1 MADDLHD
8 DLIGS
13 SGTPDDDLFSNGG
26 PGLAGPA
33 EQAGPGPVI
42 LPAGYINHNGSL
54 KIGDFSPRRISAFQW
69 VLALLVITA
78 CGMVGYVV
86 LFMVPPTQTHLRPS
100 SGAAVSDNNLAVERT
115 HWELKPQLD
124 KKPTKDTSL
133 SSLPLSRSLAE
144 DYYHSMDFERASKI
158 YQALLEQHVP
168 MVGNEAARDFLTYR
182 VALCA
187 KAQAQMDKAS
197 SLLMA
202 TARSRYPVI
211 RAISRYQLGLT
222 AYLQKRYLDAANEF
236 YQALALSD
244 AISGL
249 GSWPDTFRRNCHY
262 MIAKVMTME
271 VITAREA
278 LAAVP
283 AAMQMVPVLPDPW
296 GQIDDDNW
304 QLAIRSGAAI
314 FNEAVIGPIVEPS
327 TNIVGG
333 WFVVANGAP
342 LEQVLKR
349 FTAKTGLDVA
359 WTWQSASGTLMVDPS
374 VRKRP
379 VYVYIDSA
387 GPQQALATIVASTGL
402 YVQKQAQGAISIMD
416 PYNYHSLGE
425 HIAWLRQQ
433 AITAWN
439 QFRANWDE
447 PELKGRS
454 HIAVGL
460 LYEHDGRPLEA
471 IAEYGLLLRIPGQI
485 ELAPYTLWRSS
496 LLRAQHGDLFGA
508 RADLAQLTEQYPQ
521 SAQASIALCVLAE
534 ITMRSG
540 RYEDASRIAIKAYHS
555 EHSQQRQRWAAF
567 IAGRCL
573 SITGQ
578 YQQAI
583 RWLSRYMELG
593 PDVQDPNRSEV
604 LTYLARCYRAIGQLD
619 LAAASLEGALLA
631 SRDIGAYMDALDGL
645 VQVYMDS
652 SEFVKA
658 MAVLSDEHPVG
669 LSGKD
674 RSRIAF
680 MKARVLGAMG
690 LVEQATADLEE
701 LYRQAADPNQRQAI
715 CRELGRFYITLGQ
728 WDKASRS
735 LSEALMIGNPGL
747 GLQQVKVDLAFVMLN
762 LGRVDQA
769 IGLCR
774 QVLDSDM
781 PSDLHK
787 KARDILYASYI
798 KKGQHDQAV
807 NALITAGRP
816 Q

>member
-8 DLIGS
+8 DLMGS
-13 SGTPDDDLFSNGG
+13 SGIPDDDLFSNGG
-26 PGLAGPA
+26 PGLAGPV

-42 LPAGYINHNGSL
+42 MSAGYISHNGSL
-54 KIGDFSPRRISAFQW
+54 KIGDFSPKRISAFQW
-69 VLALLVITA
+69 VIAFLVITA
-78 CGMVGYVV
+78 CGLVGYVV
-86 LFMVPPTQTHLRPS
+86 LFMVRPTQTHVGPS
-100 SGAAVSDNNLAVERT
+100 RGAAVSDNNLVEPT
-115 HWELKPQLD
+115 HWKPNQQLD
-124 KKPTKDTSL
+124 KGRYTS
-133 SSLPLSRSLAE
+133 SSPLPLSRSLAE
-144 DYYHSMDFERASKI
+144 EHYHSMDFERASRI

-168 MVGNEAARDFLTYR
+168 TAANEAARDFLMYR
-182 VALCA
+182 LALCA
-187 KAQAQMDKAS
+187 KAQAQTDKAY
-197 SLLMA
+197 SLLTA
-202 TARSRYPVI
+202 TAKSRYPVI
-211 RAISRYQLGLT
+211 RAISRYQLGL
-222 AYLQKRYLDAANEF
+222 AADLQKRYLDAANEF

-271 VITAREA
+271 AITSRED
-278 LAAVP
+278 LAGVP
-283 AAMQMVPVLPDPW
+283 AAMHMVSVLPDPW

-304 QLAIRSGAAI
+304 QVAIRSGAAI

-327 TNIVGG
+327 TNSVGG
-333 WFVVANGAP
+333 WLVVANGAP

-359 WTWQSASGTLMVDPS
+359 WTWQSATGTLMVDPS

-379 VYVYIDSA
+379 VYVYIDGA
-387 GPQQALATIVASTGL
+387 GPQQALATVVASAGL
-402 YVQKQAQGAISIMD
+402 YVQKQAQGAVCIMD

-439 QFRANWDE
+439 QFRANWDQ

-485 ELAPYTLWRSS
+485 ELAPYALWRSS
-496 LLRAQHGDLFGA
+496 LLRAQHGDLLGA
-508 RADLAQLTEQYPQ
+508 MGDLAQLTEQYPQ
-521 SAQASIALCVLAE
+521 SIQASMALCSLAE
-534 ITMRSG
+534 LTMRSG
-540 RYEDASRIAIKAYHS
+540 RYDDASRIAIKVYHS

-573 SITGQ
+573 YITGQ

-604 LTYLARCYRAIGQLD
+604 LTYLGRSYRAIGQLD
-619 LAAASLEGALLA
+619 MAAASLEGALLA
-631 SRDIGAYMDALDGL
+631 TRDPAAYMDVLEGL
-645 VQVYMDS
+645 VQVYMDN
-652 SEFVKA
+652 SEFVRA
-658 MAVLSDEHPVG
+658 MAVLSGEHPVG

-674 RSRIAF
+674 RSRVAF

-690 LVEQATADLEE
+690 LVEQATEGLEE

-715 CRELGRFYITLGQ
+715 CRELGRFYVILGQ

-735 LSEALMIGNPGL
+735 LSEALMIGNPGPAAH
-747 GLQQVKVDLAFVMLN
+747 QIRVELAYVMLN
-762 LGRVDQA
+762 LGRLDQA

-774 QVLDSDM
+774 QALDLDM
-781 PSDLHK
+781 PADLHK
-787 KARDILYASYI
+787 KARDILYASYV
-798 KKGQHDQAV
+798 KKGQYDQAA
-807 NALITAGRP
+807 NALIIAGR
-816 Q
+816 QQ